1 MELPSVAPLQLAP
14 RVTTSEDFPEQS
26 TRLSRVQP
34 ILPRPPRR
42 ILGIDIENRPDWYGG
57 GDFVYDRIVCVS
69 FKWVSEPTTGTIML
83 DWRHKN
89 STILRQLRP
98 LWDAIHEADALLGHN
113 FKHDWRGLQ
122 TLFNDLHQRPLP
134 KKQIV
139 DTMRCIPSGIPRSL
153 ENLCARFDLG
163 DKPHLSAD
171 DWVKALER
179 RDPEKIELVKT
190 RNREDV
196 ILTERLYWKEK
207 ELGWL

>member
-1 MELPSVAPLQLAP
+1 MRW
-14 RVTTSEDFPEQS
+14 RVEDD
-26 TRLSRVQP
+26 
-34 ILPRPPRR
+34 PRR

-69 FKWVSEPTTGTIML
+69 FKWVSEPTTSTILL

-89 STILRQLRP
+89 STILKKLRP
-98 LWDAIHEADALLGHN
+98 LWDALHEADALLGHN

-134 KKQIV
+134 KKPIV

-171 DWVKALER
+171 DWIKALER
-179 RDPEKIELVKT
+179 RDPEKLELVKT

>member
-1 MELPSVAPLQLAP
+1 MRDRVALGLDPAP
-14 RVTTSEDFPEQS
+14 
-26 TRLSRVQP
+26 
-34 ILPRPPRR
+34 PPRT
-42 ILGIDIENRPDWYGG
+42 LGIDIENRPDWYGG

-69 FKWVSEPTTGTIML
+69 FKWVSEPTTSTILL

-98 LWDAIHEADALLGHN
+98 LWDALHEADALLGHN

-134 KKQIV
+134 RKPIV

-171 DWVKALER
+171 DWIKALER
-179 RDPEKIELVKT
+179 RDPEKLELVKT